1 MVSSFS
7 ILERKLINAAAAAAV
22 SKMLILLNHPVL
34 QLAKMDT
41 NLKSHMLFYSLT
53 QARSS
58 IGNVGIFNRRPE

>member
-41 NLKSHMLFYSLT
+41 NLKSHMLFYSR
-53 QARSS
+53 ARNS

>member
-7 ILERKLINAAAAAAV
+7 ILERKLINAAAAAV

-41 NLKSHMLFYSLT
+41 NLKSHMLLYSLT

>member
-7 ILERKLINAAAAAAV
+7 ILERKLINAAAAAV

-41 NLKSHMLFYSLT
+41 NLKSHMLLYSLT

-58 IGNVGIFNRRPE
+58 

>member
-7 ILERKLINAAAAAAV
+7 ILERKLINAAAAAV

-53 QARSS
+53 QAMSS

>member
-7 ILERKLINAAAAAAV
+7 ILERKLINAAAAAV

-41 NLKSHMLFYSLT
+41 NLKFHMLLYSLT